1 MVRDPESAWVARNLP
16 DDRIA
21 HEAVSGGM
29 RFQIETSALTMLAR
43 FVVGLGD
50 AARPETT
57 ELADAVAN
65 LARGA
70 LANAMLMP
78 NGAPTADGST

>member
-1 MVRDPESAWVARNLP
+1 
-16 DDRIA
+16 
-21 HEAVSGGM
+21 
-29 RFQIETSALTMLAR
+29 MLAR

-57 ELADAVAN
+57 ELAEAVAN

-70 LANAMLMP
+70 LANAMSVEP
-78 NGAPTADGST
+78 SDARTGDGSA